1 MYNIPKVWLL
11 SLEYEHKMNTN
22 FIFIVH
28 YSIVLK
34 IGLLPLEYER
44 NFIIFNCCLNRIYV
58 TYTINFTN
66 MFSLVIDNNSEKPL
80 NTNF

>member
-1 MYNIPKVWLL
+1 
-11 SLEYEHKMNTN
+11 MNTN

-44 NFIIFNCCLNRIYV
+44 NFIIFNCCLKRIYV